1 MPYFWW
7 FDLFQVKINLK
18 VAKKILHC
26 WLFIIVHLLMRKDNK
41 QFSKILLGCFSTLP
55 ASWSLPNITVCSNYF
70 GIHMAYV
77 VKQIAWRLSSGQI
90 SGQISVWSHWF
101 DLQWVEEKDFG
112 EYMSM
117 LSMYI
122 LMYILMYIHPP
133 PSTFY
138 PKPLTLNPTP

>member
-1 MPYFWW
+1 
-7 FDLFQVKINLK
+7 
-18 VAKKILHC
+18 
-26 WLFIIVHLLMRKDNK
+26 
-41 QFSKILLGCFSTLP
+41 
-55 ASWSLPNITVCSNYF
+55 
-70 GIHMAYV
+70 MAYV
-77 VKQIAWRLSSGQI
+77 VKQIAWRLSAGQI